1 MFWRARL
8 RCRGHSLQGLPTVA
22 AGQPTKFE
30 TTLSAPI
37 AELMTRSAI
46 GPLLALGPISGAYN
60 IYRIIGSLLFAIASI
75 TFFAGRVEDTK
86 SQQLVLNGCIL
97 GFAVMFITLG
107 TMTVTQVANITVGT
121 TVFAILTALCLYTRV
136 KTKSD

>member
-1 MFWRARL
+1 MNKIFSYKIALTICAVVLAVIFFNMQINTEVVAGREWPNASGDFHNVY
-8 RCRGHSLQGLPTVA
+8 RC
-22 AGQPTKFE
+22 
-30 TTLSAPI
+30 
-37 AELMTRSAI
+37 
-46 GPLLALGPISGAYN
+46 
-60 IYRIIGSLLFAIASI
+60 IGSLMLAIACI